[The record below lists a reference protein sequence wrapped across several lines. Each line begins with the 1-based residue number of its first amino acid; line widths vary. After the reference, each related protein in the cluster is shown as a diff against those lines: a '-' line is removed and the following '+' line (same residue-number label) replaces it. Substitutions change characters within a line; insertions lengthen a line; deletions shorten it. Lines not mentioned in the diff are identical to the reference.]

1 MKLIRLILAV
11 SLMIPLS
18 GFGQC
23 LKIYANDSASSSKT
37 KNYITQFLKTD
48 QSDLLSTEKISA
60 FINKL
65 DEKKSSFKN
74 DHDFLHYLF
83 VKTHQ
88 KLLKNYTEYCSFS
101 ALVKD
106 GTYNCLTGTA
116 LYAIL
121 LDQMGIDYKI
131 IETNYHIFLIASTTK
146 GEILFEATD
155 PINGFVDSEKKIE
168 QRISTYKQNE
178 IVTADQSKSYYKY
191 SFSLYNTV
199 SMTQLLGLMY
209 YNLSIEA
216 YNQHTLTSSINYLD
230 QAVKL
235 YQQSPR
241 IEAFSKIILLTVSE
255 GNVTAS
261 EKEVCLKQIQ
271 SLRKKMPGLASNNS
285 H

>member
-1 MKLIRLILAV
+1 MKLIRLILVV
-11 SLMIPLS
+11 SLMIPIS
-18 GFGQC
+18 GFSQC
-23 LKIYANDSASSSKT
+23 LQIYADDSASSPKT
-37 KNYITQFLKTD
+37 NYYISQFLKTD
-48 QSDLLSTEKISA
+48 QSDFISTEKISS
-60 FINKL
+60 FISKL
-65 DEKKSSFKN
+65 DEKKGSFKN
-74 DHDFLHYLF
+74 EHDFLHYLF
-83 VKTHQ
+83 VKAHQ

-101 ALVKD
+101 SLIKD

-121 LDQMGIDYKI
+121 LDHVGVEYKI
-131 IETNYHIFLIASTTK
+131 VETNYHIFLIASTSK

-155 PINGFVDSEKKIE
+155 PINGFVDSSKKIE

-178 IVTADQSKSYYKY
+178 ILTADQSKNYYKY
-191 SFSLYNTV
+191 SFNLYNTV
-199 SMTQLLGLMY
+199 SMSQLLGLMY
-209 YNLSIEA
+209 YNLSIES
-216 YNQHTLTSSINYLD
+216 YNRHELPSSISFLD

-271 SLRKKMPGLASNNS
+271 SLRKKMPGLASNS
-285 H
+285 SF